1 MAELELQRLKAEH
14 GVSLIEVLVSLIIFS
29 FAIGTSSEFISSSA
43 EYHKTKVDLITL
55 SKLSS
60 QVKQRVLHSDPA
72 SSPLTQKVYPNP
84 FPDLTKLDGV
94 KKISLFWESNNLQR
108 NNAKVVLITNG
119 NEQLS
124 WKIFLPNSNRQK
136 KTD

>member
-14 GVSLIEVLVSLIIFS
+14 GVSLIEVLISLIIFS
-29 FAIGTSSEFISSSA
+29 FAIGTSSEFISSST
-43 EYHKTKVDLITL
+43 EHRKTKVDLITL

-60 QVKQRVLHSDPA
+60 QMRQRILHPGPA

-84 FPDLTKLDGV
+84 FPDLTKLGSV
-94 KKISLFWESNNLQR
+94 KKISLFWESNNLQQ
-108 NNAKVVLITNG
+108 NNAKVVLISNG

-124 WKIFLPNSNRQK
+124 WKIFLPNSNHQK